1 MSTLEDNAYSYL
13 KITQVNRVATVT
25 LNRPP
30 VNALST
36 EVIEELAACLDKLAA
51 DQDIKAIIL
60 TGEGKCFAA
69 GADIKQFTSAFGD
82 ARAGAQ
88 LALSMQA
95 KFRRIETMTKP
106 VICAIN
112 GASLGG
118 GLELALSCHL
128 RIAADE
134 AQLGLPELNLGLI
147 PGYGGTQRLT
157 RLIGRAKATE
167 MILFSQPINGQ
178 EAERLGL
185 VNKSVPREQLHQAAI
200 EWAERI
206 ANDKS
211 AASVAAALTAIAE
224 GLDLTLDEGLNREAE
239 LFGALFETD
248 SMREGVTAFIEKR
261 PAQFRD

>member
-1 MSTLEDNAYSYL
+1 MSTAEEYVYSMVGVKL
-13 KITQVNRVATVT
+13 ANRVATVT

-36 EVIEELAACLDKLAA
+36 EVIDELSACLDKLAA
-51 DQDIKAIIL
+51 DSEVKAIVL

-82 ARAGAQ
+82 AQAATQ
-88 LALSMQA
+88 LARSVQE
-95 KFRRIETMTKP
+95 KFRRIETMKKP
-106 VICAIN
+106 VIAAIN
-112 GASLGG
+112 GAALGG

-157 RLIGRAKATE
+157 RLIGKAKATE
-167 MILFSQPINGQ
+167 MILLSQPVTGQ
-178 EAERLGL
+178 QAEQIGL
-185 VNKSVPREQLHQAAI
+185 VNKSVPREQLLQAAL

-206 ANDKS
+206 AHDRS
-211 AASVAAALTAIAE
+211 AASVAAALTAINDGLDGTLEE
-224 GLDLTLDEGLNREAE
+224 GLERETE
-239 LFGALFETD
+239 LFGELFETE

-261 PAQFRD
+261 PAKFQD

>member
-1 MSTLEDNAYSYL
+1 MSTAAEHSNSMVRV
-13 KITQVNRVATVT
+13 KIASRVATVT

-30 VNALST
+30 VNALSM
-36 EVIEELAACLDKLAA
+36 EVIDELSVCLDKLVA
-51 DQDIKAIIL
+51 DPDVKAIIL

-82 ARAGAQ
+82 AQTATR
-88 LALSMQA
+88 LARLVQE
-95 KFRRIETMTKP
+95 KLRRIELMKKP
-106 VICAIN
+106 VIAAIN
-112 GASLGG
+112 GAALGG

-157 RLIGRAKATE
+157 RLIGKAKATE
-167 MILFSQPINGQ
+167 MIIFSQPVAGQ
-178 EAERLGL
+178 QAEQRGL
-185 VNKSVPREQLHQAAI
+185 VNKSVPREQLLTAAM

-206 ANDKS
+206 ARDRS
-211 AASVAAALTAIAE
+211 AASVAAALTAITE
-224 GLDLTLDEGLNREAE
+224 GLDGTLDEGLEREAE
-239 LFGALFETD
+239 LFGALFETE

-261 PAQFRD
+261 PAKFPD

>member
-1 MSTLEDNAYSYL
+1 MSTAEDHTYSYL
-13 KITQVNRVATVT
+13 KISLANRVATVT

-36 EVIEELAACLDKLAA
+36 EVIEELSACLDKLAA
-51 DQDIKAIIL
+51 DSEVKAIIL

-82 ARAGAQ
+82 AQAGAQ
-88 LALSMQA
+88 LALSIQA

-112 GASLGG
+112 GAALGG
-118 GLELALSCHL
+118 GLELALSCQL
-128 RIAADE
+128 RIAANE

-157 RLIGRAKATE
+157 RLIGKAKAIE
-167 MILFSQPINGQ
+167 MILFSQPVSGQ

-185 VNKSVPREQLHQAAI
+185 VNKSVPRDQLLSTAM

-206 ANDKS
+206 ARDKS
-211 AASVAAALTAIAE
+211 TASVAAALAAITQ
-224 GLDLTLDEGLNREAE
+224 GLDVTLDEGLKREAE
-239 LFGALFETD
+239 LFGALFETET
-248 SMREGVTAFIEKR
+248 MREGVNAFIEKR

>member
-1 MSTLEDNAYSYL
+1 MSTAEEHVYTYIGI
-13 KITQVNRVATVT
+13 KIANRVATVT

-30 VNALST
+30 VNALSA
-36 EVIEELAACLDKLAA
+36 EVIDELSACLDKLAA
-51 DQDIKAIIL
+51 DPDVKAIVL

-82 ARAGAQ
+82 AEAAAQ
-88 LALSMQA
+88 LALSVQD
-95 KFRRIETMTKP
+95 KLRRIEKMTKP

-112 GASLGG
+112 GAALGG

-147 PGYGGTQRLT
+147 PGYGGTQRLA
-157 RLIGRAKATE
+157 RLIGKAKATE
-167 MILFSQPINGQ
+167 MILLSQPVSGQ

-185 VNKSVPREQLHQAAI
+185 VNKSVQRDQLVPAAL

-206 ANDKS
+206 ARDKS
-211 AASVAAALTAIAE
+211 ATSVAAALTAITE
-224 GLDLTLDEGLNREAE
+224 GLDGTLEEGLEREAE
-239 LFGALFETD
+239 LFGALFETE
-248 SMREGVTAFIEKR
+248 SAREGVTAFIEKR
-261 PAQFRD
+261 LAKFRD